1 MTRVQRI
8 QNRYLWRYWLYEKNR
23 MRELKTDG
31 TDITTQKLWH
41 GTGPTEPRDI
51 YMGQEGFDVRYSRPG
66 LWGRGIYFA
75 LSALYSASG
84 FGHPP
89 VGPENEYRGCIM
101 LAEVLVGDSYRCRPG
116 TYHENRPPKKEV
128 NSRLRRPSDDSIAI
142 SQTYDSCTGYTDNC
156 GGSEVFVVVRW

>member
-1 MTRVQRI
+1 MKQSQHQLH

-23 MRELKTDG
+23 MRELKTNG
-31 TDITTQKLWH
+31 RDITTQKLWH

-89 VGPENEYRGCIM
+89 VGPDNEYRGCIM

-116 TYHENRPPKKEV
+116 TYHENRPPKKEANGRCPPFWPPKMCKPCKSAFASA
-128 NSRLRRPSDDSIAI
+128 NS
-142 SQTYDSCTGYTDNC
+142 
-156 GGSEVFVVVRW
+156 